1 MPPDTLNLY
10 RETEDSFTKNRNQIF
25 GKSIPACQYT
35 REGERLRTS
44 RYALEYKVWD
54 KSISVSLLFIGHA
67 QSAAPHFRS
76 RVEWGY
82 GFGFGK
88 GFR

>member
-1 MPPDTLNLY
+1 MRRRD
-10 RETEDSFTKNRNQIF
+10 
-25 GKSIPACQYT
+25 
-35 REGERLRTS
+35 GERIS

-76 RVEWGY
+76 RVGSWTIFAIIVSMLGMWCVFWTKYTFSPPPYNY
-82 GFGFGK
+82 GHK
-88 GFR
+88 AIQLSS